1 MSGTRVRIQFISED
15 GKTTSKI
22 LPDNLGVEVAQLVK
36 SYSKDNPGWL
46 AAQKPKPKE
55 HEWVFLEER
64 LEYGNIGRIYQ
75 CKHCEGEIFSR
86 GRNSP
91 KKGKHFETRLR
102 MNVAIGA
109 KKLIGENCPGEPSFA
124 HEQKT
129 EALID
134 E

>member
-1 MSGTRVRIQFISED
+1 MSRTRIRVQFLSED

-22 LPDNLGVEVAQLVK
+22 LPDDLGGEVAQLVK
-36 SYSKDNPGWL
+36 DYSKNNPGWL
-46 AAQKPKPKE
+46 ASRKAKLE
-55 HEWVFLEER
+55 HQWVFLEER
-64 LEYGNIGRIYQ
+64 FEYGSIGRIYQ
-75 CKHCEGEIFSR
+75 CKNCEGEIFSK
-86 GRNSP
+86 GKGPP